1 MEIMCLVKDRKQLVT
16 AIEKYSGEKMKYMGP
31 PTFAYKNESV
41 TVLRDG
47 TLIVENFE
55 ENKAMLD
62 NFLMQVNVVPFA
74 DAIPLYAKERY
85 RLRRSGLSIMDF
97 DLVIACT
104 SIVNNMVMVTNNA
117 KHFKR
122 VEGITIE
129 NWLDK

>member
-1 MEIMCLVKDRKQLVT
+1 MYDHIKVLSPQQVFVSD
-16 AIEKYSGEKMKYMGP
+16 
-31 PTFAYKNESV
+31 V
-41 TVLRDG
+41 TVAELEYGNHCSGRY
-47 TLIVENFE
+47 E

-104 SIVNNMVMVTNNA
+104 SIVNNMIMVTNNA

>member
-1 MEIMCLVKDRKQLVT
+1 MKRYLLDTDIVVFFLRNNRKVYDHIKVLSPQQVFV
-16 AIEKYSGEKMKYMGP
+16 SD
-31 PTFAYKNESV
+31 V
-41 TVLRDG
+41 TVAELEYGNHCSGRY
-47 TLIVENFE
+47 E